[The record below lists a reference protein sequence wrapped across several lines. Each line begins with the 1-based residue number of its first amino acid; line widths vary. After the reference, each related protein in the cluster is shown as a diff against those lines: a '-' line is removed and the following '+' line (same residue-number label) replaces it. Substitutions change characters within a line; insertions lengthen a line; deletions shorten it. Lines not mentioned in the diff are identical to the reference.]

1 MATNR
6 RHYRAVERQKQAEQF
21 ENEYPVALD
30 FPALGVLMIGSMFIG
45 LLLGMLFSC
54 RK

>member
-1 MATNR
+1 MVSKG
-6 RHYRAVERQKQAEQF
+6 RHYRAVERQKQNEQF
-21 ENEYPVALD
+21 EEDYPVALD
-30 FPALGVLMIGSMFIG
+30 FPALGVIMLGSMLIG